1 MDANAILQAIGSIGF
16 PIVMCLILMKY
27 VQNTQDK
34 LIEAIQNLTL
44 AVKRLET
51 LIEGSDDDAGTARHD
66 E

>member
-34 LIEAIQNLTL
+34 LIEAIQSLTL

-51 LIEGSDDDAGTARHD
+51 IIEEDQENAGTARHD

>member
-27 VQNTQDK
+27 VSTTQDK
-34 LIEAIQNLTL
+34 LIEAIQSLTL

-51 LIEGSDDDAGTARHD
+51 IIEEGNENDSTIRDDK
-66 E
+66 

>member
-34 LIEAIQNLTL
+34 LIEAIQSLTL

-51 LIEGSDDDAGTARHD
+51 IIEEDQENAGKIRND

>member
-51 LIEGSDDDAGTARHD
+51 LIEGSDDDDRTVRD
-66 E
+66 DK

>member
-27 VQNTQDK
+27 VQTTQDK

-51 LIEGSDDDAGTARHD
+51 LIEGGEDDDRISGND
-66 E
+66 K

>member
-27 VQNTQDK
+27 VSTTQDK
-34 LIEAIQNLTL
+34 LIEAIQSLTL

-51 LIEGSDDDAGTARHD
+51 IIEEGTENDSTVRDDK
-66 E
+66 

>member
-27 VQNTQDK
+27 VQTTQDK

-51 LIEGSDDDAGTARHD
+51 LIEGSDDDDSPIRND
-66 E
+66 K

>member
-27 VQNTQDK
+27 VSTTQDK
-34 LIEAIQNLTL
+34 LIEAIQSLTL

-51 LIEGSDDDAGTARHD
+51 IIEEGNENDSTVRDDK
-66 E
+66 

>member
-27 VQNTQDK
+27 VQTTQDK

-51 LIEGSDDDAGTARHD
+51 LIEGDDENDRISGND
-66 E
+66 K

>member
-51 LIEGSDDDAGTARHD
+51 LIEGSDDDDRTIRD
-66 E
+66 DK

>member
-27 VQNTQDK
+27 VQTTQDK

-51 LIEGSDDDAGTARHD
+51 LIEGGDDNDRTIRD
-66 E
+66 DK

>member
-1 MDANAILQAIGSIGF
+1 MDASAVVSAIGSIGF

-27 VQNTQDK
+27 VQTTQDK
-34 LIEAIQNLTL
+34 LIDAIQSLTL

-51 LIEGSDDDAGTARHD
+51 IIEGDDN

>member
-27 VQNTQDK
+27 VQTTQDK

-51 LIEGSDDDAGTARHD
+51 LIEGSDDDDRTIRD
-66 E
+66 DK

>member
-51 LIEGSDDDAGTARHD
+51 LIEGDDDNDRTIRD
-66 E
+66 DK

>member
-27 VQNTQDK
+27 VSTTQDK
-34 LIEAIQNLTL
+34 LIEAIQSLTL

-51 LIEGSDDDAGTARHD
+51 IIEEGNENDSTTRDDK
-66 E
+66 

>member
-27 VQNTQDK
+27 VSTTQDK
-34 LIEAIQNLTL
+34 LIEAIQSLTL

-51 LIEGSDDDAGTARHD
+51 IIEEGNENAGISGND
-66 E
+66 K

>member
-27 VQNTQDK
+27 VSTTQDK
-34 LIEAIQNLTL
+34 LIEAIQSLTL

-51 LIEGSDDDAGTARHD
+51 IIEEGNGNAGISGND
-66 E
+66 K

>member
-27 VQNTQDK
+27 VQTTQDK

-51 LIEGSDDDAGTARHD
+51 LIEGDDENDRTIRD
-66 E
+66 DK

>member
-27 VQNTQDK
+27 VKTTQDK

-51 LIEGSDDDAGTARHD
+51 LIEGDDENDRISGND
-66 E
+66 K

>member
-51 LIEGSDDDAGTARHD
+51 LIEGGEDDDRISGND
-66 E
+66 K

>member
-16 PIVMCLILMKY
+16 PIVMCLILIKY
-27 VQNTQDK
+27 VQTTQEK

-51 LIEGSDDDAGTARHD
+51 LIEGGDDNDRTIRD
-66 E
+66 DK

>member
-16 PIVMCLILMKY
+16 PIVMCLILIKY

-51 LIEGSDDDAGTARHD
+51 IIEGGDDSDRTIRDDK
-66 E
+66 

>member
-16 PIVMCLILMKY
+16 PIVMCLILIKY
-27 VQNTQDK
+27 VQTTQEK

-51 LIEGSDDDAGTARHD
+51 LIEGGDDDAGAARND
-66 E
+66 K